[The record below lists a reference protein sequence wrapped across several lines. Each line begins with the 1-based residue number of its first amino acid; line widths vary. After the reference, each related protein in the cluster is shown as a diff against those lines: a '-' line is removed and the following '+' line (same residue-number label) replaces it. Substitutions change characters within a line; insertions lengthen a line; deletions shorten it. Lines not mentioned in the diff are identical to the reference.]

1 MNNNHLH
8 HEIWNALDILLFVF
22 ILIMLII
29 YIVATILSN
38 RHYKRWPLY
47 RSVFWVLGLICVA
60 IAVVGPLAHRA
71 HNDFTVHMLVHLLL
85 GMLAPIF
92 IALAAPMTL
101 FLRTLNVKA
110 ARRLSRILK
119 SRPLQIL
126 TRPIIATLL
135 NLGGLWILYTTNLY
149 SMMHESILLHL
160 FIHFHVF
167 IAGYLFTTSMIYVD
181 LISHRYSYMYRS
193 IILIIASAGHGILSK
208 YIYAHPPAGVV
219 TEQAEMGGVLMYY
232 GGDFVDIVL
241 IFILC
246 LQWSRGNRQRT
257 KVNNVVRSWDV
268 SDFLKLK
275 TLK

>member
-29 YIVATILSN
+29 YIVAMILSN
-38 RHYKRWPLY
+38 LHYKRWPLY

-60 IAVVGPLAHRA
+60 IAGVGPLAHRA

-110 ARRLSRILK
+110 ARRLSSVLK
-119 SRPLQIL
+119 SKPLQIL
-126 TRPIIATLL
+126 THPIIATLL

-149 SMMHESILLHL
+149 SMMHKSILLHL

-167 IAGYLFTTSMIYVD
+167 IAGYLFTTSIIYID
-181 LISHRYSYMYRS
+181 PISHRYSYMYRS
-193 IILIIASAGHGILSK
+193 IILIAASAGHGILSK

-219 TEQAEMGGVLMYY
+219 TEQAEIGGVLMYY
-232 GGDFVDIVL
+232 GGDFIDIVL

-246 LQWSRGNRQRT
+246 LQWSRGSRSRT
-257 KVNNVVRSWDV
+257 KGNNVLSAW
-268 SDFLKLK
+268 
-275 TLK
+275 

>member
-38 RHYKRWPLY
+38 LQYKRWPLY

-110 ARRLSRILK
+110 ARRLSSVLK
-119 SRPLQIL
+119 SKPLQIL
-126 TRPIIATLL
+126 THPIIATLL

-149 SMMHESILLHL
+149 SMMHKSILLT
-160 FIHFHVF
+160 I
-167 IAGYLFTTSMIYVD
+167 
-181 LISHRYSYMYRS
+181 
-193 IILIIASAGHGILSK
+193 K
-208 YIYAHPPAGVV
+208 
-219 TEQAEMGGVLMYY
+219 
-232 GGDFVDIVL
+232 
-241 IFILC
+241 
-246 LQWSRGNRQRT
+246 RGCPKRC
-257 KVNNVVRSWDV
+257 
-268 SDFLKLK
+268 FLAKNE
-275 TLK
+275 

>member
-8 HEIWNALDILLFVF
+8 HEIWSLLDFSLFVF
-22 ILIMLII
+22 ILIILII
-29 YIVATILSN
+29 YVVSTVLSN
-38 RHYKRWPLY
+38 RQYKRWPLY

-71 HNDFTVHMLVHLLL
+71 HNDFTIHMLVHLLL
-85 GMLAPIF
+85 GMFAPIF

-101 FLRTLNVKA
+101 FLRTLNVGT
-110 ARRLSRILK
+110 ARRLSSILK
-119 SRPLQIL
+119 SRPLKIL
-126 TRPIIATLL
+126 THPIIATLL

-149 SMMHESILLHL
+149 SMMHKSILLHL

-181 LISHRYSYMYRS
+181 PISHRYSYICRS
-193 IILIIASAGHGILSK
+193 IILIVASAGHGILSK

-219 TEQAEMGGVLMYY
+219 TEQAEIGGVLMYY

-246 LQWSRGNRQRT
+246 LQWFRSSKSRT
-257 KVNNVVRSWDV
+257 KVNNIIRL

>member
-8 HEIWNALDILLFVF
+8 HEIWNVLDILLFGF

-29 YIVATILSN
+29 YIVAMILSN
-38 RHYKRWPLY
+38 RHYKRWSLY

-60 IAVVGPLAHRA
+60 IAVVGPLAYRA

-101 FLRTLNVKA
+101 FLRTLNVRT

-126 TRPIIATLL
+126 THPIIATLL

-181 LISHRYSYMYRS
+181 SIFHRYSYMYRS
-193 IILIIASAGHGILSK
+193 IILIVASAGHGILSK

-219 TEQAEMGGVLMYY
+219 TEQAEIGGVLMYY
-232 GGDFVDIVL
+232 GGDFIDIVL

-246 LQWSRGNRQRT
+246 LQWSRGCRPRT
-257 KVNNVVRSWDV
+257 KVKNIVRSWNV

>member
-47 RSVFWVLGLICVA
+47 RIVFWVLGLICAA
-60 IAVVGPLAHRA
+60 IAVVGPLAYRA
-71 HNDFTVHMLVHLLL
+71 HNDFTIHMLVHLLL

-110 ARRLSRILK
+110 ARRLSSVLK
-119 SRPLQIL
+119 SKPLQIL
-126 TRPIIATLL
+126 THPIIATLL

-149 SMMHESILLHL
+149 SMMHKSILLHL

-167 IAGYLFTTSMIYVD
+167 IAGYLFTTSMIYID
-181 LISHRYSYMYRS
+181 PISHRYSYKYRS
-193 IILIIASAGHGILSK
+193 IILIVASAGHGILSK

-219 TEQAEMGGVLMYY
+219 TEQAEIGGVLMYY
-232 GGDFVDIVL
+232 GGDFIDIVL

-246 LQWSRGNRQRT
+246 LQWSRGSRSRT
-257 KVNNVVRSWDV
+257 KGNNVLSSW
-268 SDFLKLK
+268 
-275 TLK
+275 

>member
-8 HEIWNALDILLFVF
+8 HEIWSLLDFLLFVF
-22 ILIMLII
+22 ILIILII
-29 YIVATILSN
+29 YIVSTVISN

-60 IAVVGPLAHRA
+60 IAVIGPLAHRA
-71 HNDFTVHMLVHLLL
+71 HNDFTIHMLVHLLL
-85 GMLAPIF
+85 GMFAPIF

-110 ARRLSRILK
+110 ARRLSSVLK
-119 SRPLQIL
+119 SKPLQIL
-126 TRPIIATLL
+126 THPIIATSL

-149 SMMHESILLHL
+149 SMMHKSILLHL

-167 IAGYLFTTSMIYVD
+167 IAGYLFTTSMIYID
-181 LISHRYSYMYRS
+181 PISHRYSYKYRS
-193 IILIIASAGHGILSK
+193 IILIVASAGHGILSK

-219 TEQAEMGGVLMYY
+219 TAQAEIGSVLMYY
-232 GGDFVDIVL
+232 GGDLIDIVL

-246 LQWSRGNRQRT
+246 LQWFRSSKPRT
-257 KVNNVVRSWDV
+257 KVNNIVSL